1 MGLKILHF
9 SHFSKSILGIIFHLV
24 CDLTSKTKIKTIKK
38 KEKTEWYDSW
48 LNPYARQQCSTRDS
62 LSVRQSVGP
71 SVRHGHVLM
80 TAAITGNFPQ
90 FSFPTSKNK
99 AKDFKFDRSGS
110 WQKKLALM
118 FQTLIYRIDIWEI
131 EINVPSQRKGLNFGG
146 LFPNELKNA
155 SGNKQGNTYKS
166 RAWNR

>member
-1 MGLKILHF
+1 M
-9 SHFSKSILGIIFHLV
+9 IFHLL
-24 CDLTSKTKIKTIKK
+24 CDLTTKTKMKK
-38 KEKTEWYDSW
+38 KHSDMILDS
-48 LNPYARQQCSTRDS
+48 NPMPDS
-62 LSVRQSVGP
+62 SVLQETLCPFVSRSVHRSIP
-71 SVRHGHVLM
+71 VTCLWQPPLLVSSN
-80 TAAITGNFPQ
+80 IPPF
-90 FSFPTSKNK
+90 FFPTSKNK